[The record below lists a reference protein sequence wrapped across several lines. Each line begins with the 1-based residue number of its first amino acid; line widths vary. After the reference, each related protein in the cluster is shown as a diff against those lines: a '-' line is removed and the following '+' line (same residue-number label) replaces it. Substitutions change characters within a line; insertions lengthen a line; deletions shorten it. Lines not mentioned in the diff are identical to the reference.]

1 MSDSRVRAFLKELER
16 FSEKPTPGG
25 EWTIPV
31 KDLVENLRRA
41 VDAPDTPTIIRT
53 VEELEVLDPDT
64 VVINSSGNART
75 VDETITQYRY
85 RTIYYAILPAVV
97 VTPAEQV
104 RAARKAL
111 EEA

>member
-1 MSDSRVRAFLKELER
+1 MTNIDRLDDLLFKIGTGTGGGYAELIDVAADVVSEVRRETA
-16 FSEKPTPGG
+16 
-25 EWTIPV
+25 
-31 KDLVENLRRA
+31 
-41 VDAPDTPTIIRT
+41 PTIIRT
-53 VEELEVLDPDT
+53 VEELRELDPDT

-97 VTPAEQV
+97 VAPAVQV